1 MKLFNKDE
9 FIANEIKFYLL
20 KNKTKEG
27 EKLPSERELAEI
39 FDVQRATIRN
49 ALTVL
54 EEEGIIEKKERSGRY
69 MGHPRIKTNLQQIK
83 SFSDKLNDMGI
94 ETKNKLLSFES
105 MEVDKELSKKVKLP
119 IGTPIYK
126 ITRVRKVMKE
136 NEKIPI
142 AIEYAYIPED
152 IAPKL
157 LKYDVEEGSLFS
169 ILINEYKVIPQKEEQ
184 TIEIVYADE
193 FEAKN
198 LKVDKLTALVKKSG
212 TTYDSQG
219 NIIQYLHSIMNKDW
233 VEFELDRPDIESKTK
248 EGLYGL

>member
-39 FDVQRATIRN
+39 FDAQRATIRN

-105 MEVDKELSKKVKLP
+105 MEVLVLFYQRTIRYIK
-119 IGTPIYK
+119 TPKRI
-126 ITRVRKVMKE
+126 
-136 NEKIPI
+136 
-142 AIEYAYIPED
+142 
-152 IAPKL
+152 
-157 LKYDVEEGSLFS
+157 S
-169 ILINEYKVIPQKEEQ
+169 IN
-184 TIEIVYADE
+184 
-193 FEAKN
+193 
-198 LKVDKLTALVKKSG
+198 
-212 TTYDSQG
+212 
-219 NIIQYLHSIMNKDW
+219 
-233 VEFELDRPDIESKTK
+233 
-248 EGLYGL
+248 